1 MKTSSN
7 WVKNGALLA
16 TAIAGVFFMSGY
28 GVASVEK
35 LWTEKTTVSN
45 TDVSSVG
52 GTLFRGLAEKLS
64 PAVVNVK
71 PMKKVTKAYGN
82 FRNSMPR
89 MTPPKMNPHGSKEF
103 RQRGEGSGFII
114 HKDGYILTNAHVIE
128 NSDSVQIALSTGG
141 LFKGKIIA
149 VSYTHL
155 TLPTILLV

>member
-16 TAIAGVFFMSGY
+16 TTIAAVFFISGY

-35 LWTEKTTVSN
+35 LWTEKKTLAN
-45 TDVSSVG
+45 KDVSPVG

-82 FRNSMPR
+82 FPYGNSPYGMPR
-89 MTPPKMNPHGSKEF
+89 MIPPQMKPH
-103 RQRGEGSGFII
+103 
-114 HKDGYILTNAHVIE
+114 
-128 NSDSVQIALSTGG
+128 
-141 LFKGKIIA
+141 
-149 VSYTHL
+149 
-155 TLPTILLV
+155 

>member
-7 WVKNGALLA
+7 WVKNGARFA
-16 TAIAGVFFMSGY
+16 TAISAVFFMSGY

-45 TDVSSVG
+45 TDVPPVG

-82 FRNSMPR
+82 SPYGNSPYGMPR
-89 MTPPKMNPHGSKEF
+89 MTPPQMKPHGSKAF
-103 RQRGEGSGFII
+103 RQRGACRWFSRECS
-114 HKDGYILTNAHVIE
+114 
-128 NSDSVQIALSTGG
+128 GG
-141 LFKGKIIA
+141 LHGGFVGR
-149 VSYTHL
+149 VG
-155 TLPTILLV
+155 